1 MHVAACSSSLFLF
14 MSKCKYSELFINPLI
29 DIYLAYF
36 YCLTVVNRVAMSIL
50 TDICLS
56 IHFYSSWINTQK
68 WNPCFLGQLY
78 VTLYNTLPQNFP
90 LCSSIYSPQM
100 CKCSSYSLQLT
111 TLGALQHF
119 NFSQTYSFIMVFYC
133 DFKLISLMTDS
144 VHFLS
149 IFFTLFYISLC
160 NISVQVF
167 CPFLFIGLSLYCH
180 MEIFIYLGIFFSVRK
195 KCFANNF
202 FQVVIY

>member
-1 MHVAACSSSLFLF
+1 MHVAACFSSLFLF

-29 DIYLAYF
+29 DVYLAYF
-36 YCLTVVNRVAMSIL
+36 YCLTVVNRVAMNIF

-56 IHFYSSWINTQK
+56 IHFHSSWINTQK

-111 TLGALQHF
+111 TLGAVQHL

-133 DFKLISLMTDS
+133 DFKLNFLDDRQCSPS
-144 VHFLS
+144 QHF
-149 IFFTLFYISLC
+149 FYISLC

-167 CPFLFIGLSLYCH
+167 CSFLFIGLVTLLSHGDIY
-180 MEIFIYLGIFFSVRK
+180 IFRDFF
-195 KCFANNF
+195 FL
-202 FQVVIY
+202 